1 MDEEKSSERPE
12 VVARV
17 CQGARQYTVVLADLA
32 APQEATETG
41 EWLAVYRN
49 WPGK

>member
-1 MDEEKSSERPE
+1 VDAEKSSERPE

-17 CQGARQYTVVLADLA
+17 CRGARQYTVALVDLA
-32 APQEATETG
+32 APQKDTKTG
-41 EWLAVYRN
+41 EWLAAYRN